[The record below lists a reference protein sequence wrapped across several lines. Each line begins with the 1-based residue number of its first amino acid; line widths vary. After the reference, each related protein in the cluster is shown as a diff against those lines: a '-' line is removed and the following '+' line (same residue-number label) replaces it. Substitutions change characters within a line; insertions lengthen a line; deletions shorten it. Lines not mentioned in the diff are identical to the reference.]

1 MFAERKVIPLHTRVS
16 SAETQ
21 APRFGSNEPDMNLRV
36 LWGLAQWVRDYR
48 GQDVLHEIC
57 EAVDIP
63 ESQLDGKSHWI
74 SHDRFEAFLAEC
86 RALMDSDADFED
98 ACTHRLPEAYGPFRF
113 ALWAVS
119 PRLMYVQAAKNLH
132 MVSSI
137 SQVVVLE
144 QHDNYLR
151 ARYDT
156 KRPESLL
163 MSLSRDAQTKAIPTL
178 WGLPKAQLRVLS
190 RDESGRCEY
199 DVRWPVKPGWLP
211 TLSGGA
217 LGLALA
223 FLVVIGW
230 LPSGPLALAL
240 LPLLGAAA
248 GHIYDL
254 HRTNRLNHTYGQSQN
269 EALQELASEA
279 VAAHREI
286 FELSQRQQAWVQ
298 LMEEQVADRTAALQG
313 VLDRLGKQQEDRHD
327 RLRGVSHDLKS
338 PLQVITATVDLLR
351 SHNED
356 GPHRQ
361 VAIEELEKSATN
373 MRVYL
378 DELMRTVTLE
388 TRFVFGAPVQVEST
402 ELTDTLRRRLRAF
415 VHDSAVRA
423 SVFSTREAPAGLL
436 VNRIVLDRV
445 LDNLLTNATKYTT
458 RGSILVEVG
467 GTPGYLTIKV
477 SDTGRGIDEEKIRA
491 IFVPGGS
498 DADTRAPRSYG
509 LGLSIVLRLM
519 HEIGGRLEVMSRL
532 GEGTTFW
539 AHFPCTPP
547 DRDLG
552 DQLPL
557 DAPYSALLERVVTI
571 RRN

>member
-16 SAETQ
+16 TGEAE
-21 APRFGSNEPDMNLRV
+21 APVFGANAPDMNLRV
-36 LWGLAQWVRDYR
+36 LWGLAQWVRDHL
-48 GQDVLHEIC
+48 GHEVLKEIC
-57 EAVDIP
+57 ESVDIP
-63 ESQLDGKSHWI
+63 ESQLDGKSHWV
-74 SHDRFEAFLAEC
+74 SHDRFEAFLAGC
-86 RALMDSDADFED
+86 RALMDSDEAFEE

-119 PRLMYVQAAKNLH
+119 PRLMYVQAAKNMH

-137 SQVVVLE
+137 SKVAVLE

-156 KRPESLL
+156 KRTESPL
-163 MSLSRDAQTKAIPTL
+163 MSLSREAQTRAIPTL

-190 RDESGRCEY
+190 RDEQGRCEY

-211 TLSGGA
+211 TLFGA
-217 LGLALA
+217 AFGVAVALFVGL
-223 FLVVIGW
+223 GW
-230 LPSGPLALAL
+230 LPSGPVALAL

-248 GHIYDL
+248 GHIFDL
-254 HRTNRLNHTYGQSQN
+254 HRTNRLNRTYGQSQN

-279 VAAHREI
+279 VTAHREI

-298 LMEEQVADRTAALQG
+298 LMEEQVTDRTAALQG

-338 PLQVITATVDLLR
+338 PLQVITSTVDLLR
-351 SHNED
+351 SDQEVT
-356 GPHRQ
+356 PQRE
-361 VAIEELEKSATN
+361 VAIQELEKSAAN
-373 MRVYL
+373 MKVYL
-378 DELMRTVTLE
+378 DQLLTTVTAD
-388 TRFVFGAPVQVEST
+388 TRFVFGAPVEVEAD
-402 ELTDTLRRRLRAF
+402 ELTDTLRRRLKAF
-415 VHDSAVRA
+415 VHDSSVRA
-423 SVFSTREAPAGLL
+423 SVFSTREAPETLV

-477 SDTGRGIDEEKIRA
+477 SDTGRGIDEEKLQA

-519 HEIGGRLEVMSRL
+519 HEIGGRLEVMSRA

-539 AHFPCTPP
+539 AHFPRTPP
-547 DRDLG
+547 AEDPG
-552 DQLPL
+552 QQLPA
-557 DAPYSALLERVVTI
+557 DAPYAALLERVVTI